1 MERNGAPD
9 MGGIPAGW
17 GRVMASRRAAEPA
30 RAVGF
35 PPLEPKHARILVLG
49 SLPGEESIRKGE
61 YYGHP
66 RNAFWRIMGEAFG
79 AGPEKPYAERLRALG
94 ARGVMLWDVLRA
106 ARRRGSLDADIRT
119 EDAEPNDVA
128 GLAARHPE
136 LEMVAFNGAA
146 AEALFRRHVL
156 RGAGNA
162 FAGVEFARLPST
174 SPANAGK
181 TEAEKTAIWRAALAG
196 NAGKKDGP

>member
-1 MERNGAPD
+1 MQEYQPRRIA
-9 MGGIPAGW
+9 PAGLF
-17 GRVMASRRAAEPA
+17 VVRRAGACMIGNNEDA
-30 RAVGF
+30 FVKRLFGN
-35 PPLEPKHARILVLG
+35 LVLAAVVVAVL
-49 SLPGEESIRKGE
+49 SFFAAPAVAFFAIRS
-61 YYGHP
+61 
-66 RNAFWRIMGEAFG
+66 AAEA
-79 AGPEKPYAERLRALG
+79 
-94 ARGVMLWDVLRA
+94 
-106 ARRRGSLDADIRT
+106 
-119 EDAEPNDVA
+119 NDVA

-181 TEAEKTAIWRAALAG
+181 TEAEKTAIWRNLSF
-196 NAGKKDGP
+196 KRSVL